1 MADQARSRRELP
13 NRAAKAAALVLFGTV
28 ALSTVSAFAT
38 AKTTCSHRFGL
49 KAEPLH
55 PGGAVRSTSTGP
67 VRHFI
72 AADKAES

>member
-1 MADQARSRRELP
+1 MKNRAHSRREFP
-13 NRAAKAAALVLFGTV
+13 RRAAKAAALVPFGTV

-38 AKTTCSHRFGL
+38 AKATCSHRSGL
-49 KAEPLH
+49 MAAPLH
-55 PGGAVRSTSTGP
+55 PGGGVRSTCTGP